1 MTFKLIPEL
10 LVTPVVVALI
20 SFLSVVDNDIV
31 DADVSG
37 DGVEY
42 TSEIYTYMYI
52 RPIKGEVKIDRRAFN
67 RTFLASF
74 F

>member
-52 RPIKGEVKIDRRAFN
+52 RPAKGDRRAFN

>member
-52 RPIKGEVKIDRRAFN
+52 RPAKDRRAFN

>member
-1 MTFKLIPEL
+1 MLFIIQCNMTFKLIPEL

-52 RPIKGEVKIDRRAFN
+52 RPAKGGR
-67 RTFLASF
+67 S
-74 F
+74 

>member
-52 RPIKGEVKIDRRAFN
+52 RPAKGGKRIVGLSIEHF
-67 RTFLASF
+67 
-74 F
+74 

>member
-42 TSEIYTYMYI
+42 TSEIYTYM
-52 RPIKGEVKIDRRAFN
+52 
-67 RTFLASF
+67 
-74 F
+74 